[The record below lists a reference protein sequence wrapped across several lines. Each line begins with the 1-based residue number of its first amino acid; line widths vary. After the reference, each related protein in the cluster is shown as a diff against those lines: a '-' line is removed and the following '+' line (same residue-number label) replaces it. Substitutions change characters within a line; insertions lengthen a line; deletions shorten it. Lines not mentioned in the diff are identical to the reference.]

1 MYFLVLLHSKVI
13 VFFFNSCFI
22 IARVW
27 SWLYPNS
34 LRIIFLQMVYDLW
47 NKKESL
53 LPIAKTTCLIYEHF
67 LNTI

>member
-13 VFFFNSCFI
+13 VFFSI
-22 IARVW
+22 HVLLTRVW

-34 LRIIFLQMVYDLW
+34 LRKNFSQMVYNLW

-53 LPIAKTTCLIYEHF
+53 LPIAKTTCLLYEHF
-67 LNTI
+67 